1 MLNIGIEVF
10 FYVVFHLRIFRDQP
24 KASLNAR

>member
-1 MLNIGIEVF
+1 MLDIDIEVF
-10 FYVVFHLRIFRDQP
+10 FYVVFNLRIFRDQS

>member
-1 MLNIGIEVF
+1 MLHIDIEVF
-10 FYVVFHLRIFRDQP
+10 FYVVVNLQIFQEQP